1 MASSKEKLLSF
12 LQANVGRVCVSKEL
26 QESAGGAVEFGRR
39 LRELRAEGWAIETHR
54 DDGRLRPDNGY

>member
-39 LRELRAEGWAIETHR
+39 LRECAPKVGLLKRTGMTE
-54 DDGRLRPDNGY
+54 D